1 MVDKEKPK
9 ESRPALALVRPGTDR
24 EDGAFPSSG
33 QSSLLHANLSESI
46 ILVSDARMRNTERW
60 DKKQK

>member
-1 MVDKEKPK
+1 MPDKEKPK
-9 ESRPALALVRPGTDR
+9 ESRPALALVQPGTDS

-46 ILVSDARMRNTERW
+46 VFVSDARMRNKERW
-60 DKKQK
+60 GEKQK